1 MKKGLTLHTWPLV
14 WLCILL
20 VSMAS
25 CSKEERKV
33 DINDGTEN
41 PVNRKLEVEVVHRY
55 SMTEDS
61 LLPNVTI
68 SLYESF
74 DDEQTDRYYR
84 RDTTNQNGVI
94 IFNNIAAGEFRVV
107 MQHPTHGT
115 KNYQINIPTMAV
127 ACFER
132 YYF

>member
-1 MKKGLTLHTWPLV
+1 MKKGIILRKWPLAL
-14 WLCILL
+14 LCLLL
-20 VSMAS
+20 VSMVS

-68 SLYESF
+68 SLYESL
-74 DDEQTDRYYR
+74 DDEQTERFYR
-84 RDTTNQNGVI
+84 RDTTNQDGVI

-107 MQHPTHGT
+107 MQHATHGT
-115 KNYQINIPTMAV
+115 KNYEINIPTVAV
-127 ACFER
+127 AGFER
-132 YYF
+132 YWF